1 MGIKNLQKFLDNH
14 IPNTSGIREINV
26 SLLADKAIAIDISIY
41 LYQYACAIK
50 DSVENL
56 VNKDGEVITHVQA
69 IIVKALGF
77 LKKKI
82 KPIFV
87 FDGTPPEHKN
97 ETLSDRNDK
106 KKQAKNAVKE
116 YDKQIKNLLESMME
130 TPTTIEE
137 INEQLESME
146 QVKAL
151 KKKKITASKQTV
163 GISKKQMNECKEL
176 LRVLGIPVIEAPSE
190 ADPQCM
196 HMVNS
201 GNAYAVASED
211 MDILTFGTKKLIRK
225 LTSGNKCRL
234 YDLDIILRDLDITH
248 DQFIDICIL
257 LGCDYTGT
265 LPGLGLKRIY
275 RAIKDNGN
283 IEGYIAK
290 YNVKVPETFDY
301 VTARECFK
309 NPDIINVDSVTWN
322 IPDYNRLSQL
332 LKEKYSYSHDEVDR
346 LTNILRGG
354 YYSVICGE
362 KTIVQYRKGC
372 NDYIRKKELNM
383 MDSDED

>member
-14 IPNTSGIREINV
+14 IPNTTGIRDINV
-26 SLLADKAIAIDISIY
+26 STLADRVIAIDISIY
-41 LYQYACAIK
+41 LYQYACAI
-50 DSVENL
+50 VENL
-56 VNKDGEVITHVQA
+56 VNQDGEVITHIQA
-69 IIVKALGF
+69 IIVKSLGF

-87 FDGTPPEHKN
+87 FDGSPPEHKN
-97 ETLSDRNDK
+97 ETLDDRSKK

-116 YDKQIKNLLESMME
+116 YDKQIKELYESMME
-130 TPTTIEE
+130 TPTTVEE
-137 INEQLESME
+137 INNQLEFME
-146 QVKAL
+146 QVKVL
-151 KKKKITASKQTV
+151 KKKKITASKQTI

-176 LRVLGIPVIEAPSE
+176 LRILGIPVVEAPSE

-196 HMVNS
+196 HIVNT

-234 YDLDIILRDLDITH
+234 YDLDIILRDLDVTH

-290 YNVKVPETFDY
+290 YNVQVPESFDY
-301 VTARECFK
+301 ITARNCFK
-309 NPDIINVDSVTWN
+309 NPQVIDVNDITWN
-322 IPDYNRLSQL
+322 IPNYNELSRV

-362 KTIVQYRKGC
+362 KTIKQYKTHC
-372 NDYIRKKELNM
+372 SNYIRKKELNI